1 MGEEVRNILSAQYD
15 NVLHSRNTII
25 EYIKTM
31 SIENFTTEN
40 SSFGRGSVRNLLVHI
55 CDTYA
60 AWIGVRALNL
70 KHDFKSF
77 SEYKNIEDCASYF
90 SQIDEYINTFLHK
103 FESDYQTEI
112 KIYRDG
118 ETLKLT
124 PLRLFTHTITHEFHH
139 KGQIMSLSRHLGYIP
154 VDADIIR

>member
-1 MGEEVRNILSAQYD
+1 MGKEVRNILSAQYD
-15 NVLHSRNTII
+15 NVLYSRNTII

-31 SIENFTTEN
+31 SIEDFTSEN

-77 SEYKNIEDCASYF
+77 SEYKNIQDCIGYF
-90 SQIDEYINTFLHK
+90 HQIDEYINTFLHK
-103 FESDYQTEI
+103 FQSDYQTEI
-112 KIYRDG
+112 EIYRDR
-118 ETLKLT
+118 ETFKLT
-124 PLRLFTHTITHEFHH
+124 ALRLFMHTITHEFHH

>member
-1 MGEEVRNILSAQYD
+1 MGEEVRKMLSAQYA
-15 NVLHSRNTII
+15 NVLYSRNTII
-25 EYIKTM
+25 EYIKMM
-31 SIENFTTEN
+31 SIENFTAEN

-70 KHDFKSF
+70 EHDFKPF
-77 SEYKNIEDCASYF
+77 AEYKNIQDCIGYF
-90 SQIDEYINTFLHK
+90 HQIDEYMNIFLHK

-112 KIYRDG
+112 KIYRNR
-118 ETLKLT
+118 ETLRLT

-154 VDADIIR
+154 IDADIIR